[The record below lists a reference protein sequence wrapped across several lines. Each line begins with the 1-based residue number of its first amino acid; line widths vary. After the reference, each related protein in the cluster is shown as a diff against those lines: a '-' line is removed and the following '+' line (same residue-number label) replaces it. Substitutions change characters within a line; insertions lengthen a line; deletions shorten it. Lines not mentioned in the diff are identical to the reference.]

1 VGRIMDTIIKKRKN
15 YYLLMILTGMFL
27 YLEGKKLFVEHL
39 IIGIINILCP
49 LMDLRFEVVSAFIE
63 LVIIYGEI
71 VILLLIL
78 SRWCSN
84 KYDAWSGYRK
94 SLYFYIGASI
104 ILEKIVLYLF
114 YYVISSLLNTILGI
128 VILTTMLKIL
138 IIFSIMLIICKIS
151 IKDKKQAFFK
161 EKNIQKSFII
171 VVLITVCISIFAI
184 LGQWIG
190 YTFTS
195 ANFNDLFNLMTG
207 ATPEYLI
214 IDKWIL
220 PYLSR
225 ICAVLFL
232 VDRN

>member
-1 VGRIMDTIIKKRKN
+1 
-15 YYLLMILTGMFL
+15 MFL
-27 YLEGKKLFVEHL
+27 YLEGKMIFIEHL
-39 IIGIINILCP
+39 IIGIINILYP
-49 LMDLRFEVVSAFIE
+49 LMDLRFEVFSTFIE

-84 KYDAWSGYRK
+84 KYDAWSGFRK

-161 EKNIQKSFII
+161 EKKIQKSFII
-171 VVLITVCISIFAI
+171 VVLITVCISIFVI

-190 YTFTS
+190 YTFSS

-220 PYLSR
+220 PYLCR

>member
-1 VGRIMDTIIKKRKN
+1 MDTIIKKRKN
-15 YYLLMILTGMFL
+15 YYLLIILMGIIL
-27 YLEGKKLFVEHL
+27 YLEGKKLFIEHL
-39 IIGIINILCP
+39 IIGIINILFP
-49 LMDLRFEVVSAFIE
+49 LVGLRFEVVSCFTE

-71 VILLLIL
+71 AILFFVL
-78 SRWCSN
+78 SRCCSN
-84 KYDAWSGYRK
+84 KYDVWSGYRK
-94 SLYFYIGASI
+94 SLYFYIGASV
-104 ILEKIVLYLF
+104 ILEKIVLFLF
-114 YYVISSLLNTILGI
+114 YYVITSLLNSILVI
-128 VILTTMLKIL
+128 VILTTTLKIL

-161 EKNIQKSFII
+161 ERNIQKSFII
-171 VVLITVCISIFAI
+171 VVLITVCISIFVI

-190 YTFTS
+190 YTFSS

-220 PYLSR
+220 PYLCR